1 MTYCGFL
8 VPPPD
13 CPLPLPAPPLPPVRE
28 LKVEE
33 EEVLVVPTSPVVL
46 VVAEEFDYEVPV
58 ELEV

>member
-1 MTYCGFL
+1 
-8 VPPPD
+8 
-13 CPLPLPAPPLPPVRE
+13 LPAPPLPPVRE